1 MMATERRWRKMG
13 KTWFGK
19 IWQVEWIKGRP
30 RIQILWF
37 VWQLLTYISGSRTVT
52 SIRPKVKEVA
62 TYWCWCSGPNMCG
75 IWKAGGG
82 SVYLCRTGSGG
93 ISCSGGALISF
104 LGPQIERM
112 KSNLWHFGLQ
122 SSWQSCARFCK
133 DTDWMLWSHYLVH
146 FCNCFLCHLISR
158 RVWDLIPQN
167 FWLLL
172 MPQEMPFG
180 RGGWYC
186 LRIAPGSITS
196 GNNWQYCYTGWFFYW
211 YPPKSS
217 KYKKV
222 NLG

>member
-1 MMATERRWRKMG
+1 MMATERRWGKMG

-37 VWQLLTYISGSRTVT
+37 VWQPLTYISGSRTVT

-104 LGPQIERM
+104 LWPRIEWM

-133 DTDWMLWSHYLVH
+133 DIDWMLWSHYLVQ
-146 FCNCFLCHLISR
+146 FCNCFLCHLISLVTSEIWFHR
-158 RVWDLIPQN
+158 TFDCCWCRKRCCLGEVAGIVLG
-167 FWLLL
+167 LLL
-172 MPQEMPFG
+172 G
-180 RGGWYC
+180 R
-186 LRIAPGSITS
+186 
-196 GNNWQYCYTGWFFYW
+196 
-211 YPPKSS
+211 
-217 KYKKV
+217 
-222 NLG
+222 

>member
-37 VWQLLTYISGSRTVT
+37 VWQPLTYISGSRTVT

-104 LGPQIERM
+104 LWSQIDRT
-112 KSNLWHFGLQ
+112 KSDLWHFGLQ

-133 DTDWMLWSHYLVH
+133 DIDLVPL
-146 FCNCFLCHLISR
+146 FGVILPLLSLPIDFSR
-158 RVWDLIPQN
+158 HVWDLIPQN

-196 GNNWQYCYTGWFFYW
+196 GNNWQYQLVIQGDFFYW
-211 YPPKSS
+211 YPPKSTR
-217 KYKKV
+217 K
-222 NLG
+222 LI

>member
-62 TYWCWCSGPNMCG
+62 TYWSWCSGPNMCG

-104 LGPQIERM
+104 LWPRIEWM
-112 KSNLWHFGLQ
+112 KSNLWHFAKLLTKLCKILQ
-122 SSWQSCARFCK
+122 RHRLNA
-133 DTDWMLWSHYLVH
+133 LVPL
-146 FCNCFLCHLISR
+146 FGAILQLLSLPLDFSR
-158 RVWDLIPQN
+158 HVWDLIPQN

-172 MPQEMPFG
+172 MPQEMLFG

-196 GNNWQYCYTGWFFYW
+196 GNNWQYQLVIQGDFFYW
-211 YPPKSS
+211 YPP
-217 KYKKV
+217 
-222 NLG
+222 